1 MAVVIN
7 YSTMQVCYSCDPL
20 TCKEKAVC
28 TSPNNEVFCLENAPS
43 EKEIC
48 ELRPTLA
55 TNDPLL
61 IIEYNQPGLAVR
73 NITEADVAQLIRGT
87 PGYRVNDIFPNSP
100 PARLQSNMVFSL
112 NSGQLVADVL
122 ERLYDNYHLG
132 RQYPIVGRVYVV
144 TFRRAGTFEAVEMY
158 HIFD

>member
-1 MAVVIN
+1 
-7 YSTMQVCYSCDPL
+7 VCYSCDPL

-28 TSPNNEVFCLENAPS
+28 TSPNNEVCCLENAPS
-43 EKEIC
+43 ERAIC
-48 ELRPTLA
+48 ELRPNLA

-100 PARLQSNMVFSL
+100 TPRLQSNMVFSL
-112 NSGQLVADVL
+112 NSGQLVSDVL
-122 ERLYDNYHLG
+122 EK
-132 RQYPIVGRVYVV
+132 
-144 TFRRAGTFEAVEMY
+144 
-158 HIFD
+158 